1 MIQNIQ
7 KNINFNKNNWIFKKN
22 IDWLAFSNIFLNLK
36 SINIIHEY
44 LICSYVLLKYNQ
56 NNTNKKDLS
65 INKIL

>member
-7 KNINFNKNNWIFKKN
+7 KNINFNKNNWILKKN

-44 LICSYVLLKYNQ
+44 LIYSYVLLKYNQ
-56 NNTNKKDLS
+56 NNTNKKGS
-65 INKIL
+65 IN